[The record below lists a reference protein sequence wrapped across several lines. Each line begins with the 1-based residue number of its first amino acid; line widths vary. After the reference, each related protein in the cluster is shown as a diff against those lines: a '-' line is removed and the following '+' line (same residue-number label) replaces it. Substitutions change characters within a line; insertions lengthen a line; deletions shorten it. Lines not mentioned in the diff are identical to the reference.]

1 LAFGE
6 LDGSGGGDM
15 HTFLRNTNLVLLI
28 VLSST
33 LFGQAQEKS
42 APKQAS
48 SNAQDESAIRANV
61 EAFVKAYNAA
71 DAKAVANL
79 FAPEAQTIDEDGETT
94 QGRDA
99 IERKTATTFADAPQ
113 GRIQIDVGSIRMI
126 GSALAIETGRA
137 KVTSG
142 PGKEPNVSRYTAV
155 HIKSRGGKWLL
166 AFVRE
171 AEESEITN
179 ADRLKPLEWLV
190 GDWIDESPD
199 SVVMTSCKWS
209 DNKNFLLQDIKI
221 RVQGSDTMH
230 LTQRIGWDPLTKQIR
245 SWLFDS
251 EGGYGESFWT
261 RDGDR
266 WLVKATAVRRD
277 GTTASMTNI
286 YKPAGKDSYTWRMT
300 DRVVGGEV
308 MSPME
313 IKVVRRPPEA
323 ALEK

>member
-1 LAFGE
+1 
-6 LDGSGGGDM
+6 M
-15 HTFLRNTNLVLLI
+15 HTFLRNTSLVLLI

-33 LFGQAQEKS
+33 LFAQDQEKS
-42 APKQAS
+42 AAKPAS
-48 SNAQDESAIRANV
+48 SNAQDESTIRAKV

-99 IERKTATTFADAPQ
+99 IEKRVAATFADAPQ
-113 GRIQIDVGSIRMI
+113 GRIQIDVGSIRTI
-126 GSALAIETGRA
+126 GSALAIETGQA
-137 KVTSG
+137 KVTSS

-155 HIKSRGGKWLL
+155 HVKSRGGKWLL

-171 AEESEITN
+171 TEESEITN
-179 ADRLKPLEWLV
+179 AERLKPLEWLV

-221 RVQGSDTMH
+221 RVEGSDTMH
-230 LTQRIGWDPLTKQIR
+230 LTQRIGWDPLNKQIR

-286 YKPAGKDSYTWRMT
+286 YKPVGKDSYAWRTT

-308 MSPME
+308 MLPMD

-323 ALEK
+323 AIEK

>member
-1 LAFGE
+1 ME
-6 LDGSGGGDM
+6 LHM
-15 HTFLRNTNLVLLI
+15 HRFVQNASLVLLM

-33 LFGQAQEKS
+33 LFAQDQEK
-42 APKQAS
+42 AAKPAS
-48 SNAQDESAIRANV
+48 SDSKDESAIRANV
-61 EAFVKAYNAA
+61 EAFVKAYNAG

-79 FAPEAQTIDEDGETT
+79 FASEAQTIDEEGETT
-94 QGRDA
+94 LGREA
-99 IERKTATTFADAPQ
+99 IERKTAATFADAPQ

-126 GSALAIETGRA
+126 GSALAIEIGRA
-137 KVTSG
+137 KVTSS
-142 PGKEPNVSRYTAV
+142 PGKEPNVSRYSAV
-155 HIKSRGGKWLL
+155 HVKSRAGKWLL

-171 AEESEITN
+171 TEESEITN
-179 ADRLKPLEWLV
+179 AERLEPLEWLV

-199 SVVMTSCKWS
+199 SVVTTSCKWS

-245 SWLFDS
+245 SWLFDT

-266 WLVKATAVRRD
+266 WMVKATAVRRD

-286 YKPAGKDSYTWRMT
+286 YKPVGKDSYTWRTT

-313 IKVVRRPPEA
+313 VKVVRRPPEA
-323 ALEK
+323 AIEK

>member
-1 LAFGE
+1 MHAFV
-6 LDGSGGGDM
+6 
-15 HTFLRNTNLVLLI
+15 RNTSLTLLI

-33 LFGQAQEKS
+33 LFAQDQEKS
-42 APKQAS
+42 AAKPAS
-48 SNAQDESAIRANV
+48 SDTKDESTIRANV
-61 EAFVKAYNAA
+61 GAFVKAYNAG

-94 QGRDA
+94 QGREA
-99 IERKTATTFADAPQ
+99 IERKTAATFADAPQ

-137 KVTSG
+137 NVTSG

-171 AEESEITN
+171 TEESEITN
-179 ADRLKPLEWLV
+179 AERLKPLEWLV

-308 MSPME
+308 MSPIE
-313 IKVVRRPPEA
+313 IKVVRRPPDA
-323 ALEK
+323 AIEK